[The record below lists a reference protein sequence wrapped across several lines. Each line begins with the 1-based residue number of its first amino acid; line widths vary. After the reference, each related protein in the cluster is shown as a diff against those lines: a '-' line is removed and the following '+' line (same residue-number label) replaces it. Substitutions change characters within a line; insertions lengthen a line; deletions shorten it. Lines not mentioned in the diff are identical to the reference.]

1 MDSMSFPKDRPA
13 IGIIPL
19 GTGNDLSRSL
29 HWGGKYTNRALR
41 KVCMDI
47 SKAEIVNMDRWT
59 LTATIES
66 NVSPEFNHA
75 EDNLVSNYQMIYLNF
90 NISLAFV
97 L

>member
-29 HWGGKYTNRALR
+29 NWGGKYTNRALR

-66 NVSPEFNHA
+66 NDSTEFNHA
-75 EDNLVSNYQMIYLNF
+75 ENNLVSNYQIN
-90 NISLAFV
+90 S
-97 L
+97 